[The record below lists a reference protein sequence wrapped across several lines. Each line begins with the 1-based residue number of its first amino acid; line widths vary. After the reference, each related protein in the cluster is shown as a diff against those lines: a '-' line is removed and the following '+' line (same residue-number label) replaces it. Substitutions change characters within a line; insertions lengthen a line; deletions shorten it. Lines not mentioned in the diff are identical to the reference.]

1 MTNPAKILSP
11 REMPSVKQIHFAFG
25 AASHALRRSLEV
37 RFVLP
42 RRWRKAASK
51 RRP

>member
-25 AASHALRRSLEV
+25 AASHHDLDIVKR
-37 RFVLP
+37 
-42 RRWRKAASK
+42 AAQIA
-51 RRP
+51 